1 MCIRDHNAWLASNW
15 FPIPGAGLD
24 RPRGTRV
31 RIRSTLHAGGI
42 IFVLQLLGSKL
53 NRTTGSV
60 KSTTFHEERCIIAS
74 PRPRGDFDACIGEL
88 VARLLSFACPLTR
101 DLLDGVFIERLYQTY
116 VPSIRSL
123 FFFFFSLGKGLDY
136 DQRGFLFFF
145 FIPSR

>member
-1 MCIRDHNAWLASNW
+1 M
-15 FPIPGAGLD
+15 AGFELVSD
-24 RPRGTRV
+24 TRSRPRPTARNARTNPEHFTR
-31 RIRSTLHAGGI
+31 RSNNIRAPTIGI
-42 IFVLQLLGSKL
+42 GSKL

-74 PRPRGDFDACIGEL
+74 PRPRGDFDACIGEP

-101 DLLDGVFIERLYQTY
+101 DLLDGVFIERLDETC

-123 FFFFFSLGKGLDY
+123 FFFLSSLGKGLDY
-136 DQRGFLFFF
+136 DQRRFLF